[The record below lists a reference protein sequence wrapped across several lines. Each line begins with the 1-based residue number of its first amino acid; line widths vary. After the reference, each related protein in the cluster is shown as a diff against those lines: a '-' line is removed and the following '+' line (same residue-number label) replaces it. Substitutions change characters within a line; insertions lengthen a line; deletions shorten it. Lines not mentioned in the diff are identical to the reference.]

1 MVTLTGVRPNPAQI
15 STSKAHAASRPDDLS
30 DNAHRQLIGY
40 IGLVLPLLLVLLAI
54 ARDGVARWGS
64 LESISA
70 YYYTGA
76 VAAFVGMLVA
86 LALFLFTYRG
96 YENAYNWADR
106 LAAKLAAVAALV
118 VAFFPTRAPE
128 GVFALTWWTPRT
140 GILHHVAAVVLFAL
154 FAVFALWLFR
164 LTAAGEKASADKL
177 WRNRVYTLCGLA
189 IVACILWAGYNGMSG
204 KPIFMPES
212 VALVAFAVSWLV
224 KGYAHTTIASAARSL
239 LGSRK
244 QRDSAD

>member
-1 MVTLTGVRPNPAQI
+1 MVTLTGVRPGAAQVRT
-15 STSKAHAASRPDDLS
+15 STAEAASRPDDLS

-40 IGLVLPLLLVLLAI
+40 IGLFLPILLVLLAA
-54 ARDGVARWGS
+54 ARDGMARWRS

-96 YENAYNWADR
+96 YDNIYNWADR
-106 LAAKLAAVAALV
+106 LAAKSAAVAALV
-118 VAFFPTRAPE
+118 VAFYPTAAPK
-128 GVFALTWWTPRT
+128 GVLPLITWWTPNT
-140 GILHHVAAVVLFAL
+140 GILHHVAAIVLFTL

-164 LTAAGEKASADKL
+164 ITAPGEKEAVDKV
-177 WRNRVYTLCGLA
+177 WRNRIYMLCGLA
-189 IVACILWAGYNGMSG
+189 IVASILWAGYNGMNG
-204 KPIFMPES
+204 KPIFIPES

-224 KGYAHTTIASAARSL
+224 KGYAHRTITSAARSL
-239 LGSRK
+239 LGPK
-244 QRDSAD
+244 K